1 MNRKVLSLG
10 VLAVFGPLLSSCSM
24 NPLAIGYRSTPNIP
38 NREWVNT
45 NPSLIQTTGSGHGA
59 AVSRYANKGYSII
72 GHGQTNARYE
82 IDAQNARMLA
92 VEKNADLAIFSQ
104 RDLGV
109 HSERVAV
116 PVATSQS
123 SGYSQYRN
131 SNEYESQ
138 SRDRESTTVYGYENQ
153 HYRLFE
159 HKTTLLR
166 KH

>member
-1 MNRKVLSLG
+1 MNRKVISTG
-10 VLAVFGPLLSSCSM
+10 VLVIFSTLLSSCSM

-45 NPSLIQTTGSGHGA
+45 NPSMIQTSSSAHGS
-59 AVSRYANKGYSII
+59 AVSRYTSKGYSII

-109 HSERVAV
+109 YSERVAV

-138 SRDRESTTVYGYENQ
+138 SRDSERTTVYEYQNQ

-166 KH
+166 KN